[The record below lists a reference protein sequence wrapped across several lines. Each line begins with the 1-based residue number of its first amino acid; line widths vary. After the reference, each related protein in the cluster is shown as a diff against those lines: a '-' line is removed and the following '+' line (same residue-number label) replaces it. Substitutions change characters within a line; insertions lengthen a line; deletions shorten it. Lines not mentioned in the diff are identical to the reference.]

1 MERSTRIPIRQL
13 AGKVRRRLSRWTRRQ
28 AAADPGQAIAAV
40 VPQAAPEPPPIDP
53 LVEKASEYLKGL
65 ILARHS
71 DDSNRHMHNDFN
83 HMRRFVT
90 SLTWIPDNAGRIL
103 DPAAGGGAMFP
114 DMLRH
119 FKGAEVE
126 TPPYYNLEKE
136 PAPYPDA
143 TFDGVVLMEVL
154 EHFTVDPMYALCEL
168 SRVIKPGGFLFLTTP
183 NIASWLALNNLIKW
197 HSPYLYGVF
206 ERKPNPDRHNRE
218 YTVVEVERLA
228 RAAGFETERLE
239 ALNAY
244 DNAANIPPIPGID
257 PYNRGETT
265 FLLARKVGPVVDRYP
280 DWLYTN
286 WGD

>member
-1 MERSTRIPIRQL
+1 
-13 AGKVRRRLSRWTRRQ
+13 
-28 AAADPGQAIAAV
+28 
-40 VPQAAPEPPPIDP
+40 
-53 LVEKASEYLKGL
+53 
-65 ILARHS
+65 
-71 DDSNRHMHNDFN
+71 MHNDVN

-90 SLTWIPDNAGRIL
+90 SLTWIPDNAGLHSRPRPRVARCSL
-103 DPAAGGGAMFP
+103 TSTV
-114 DMLRH
+114 LRH
-119 FKGAEVE
+119 FQGAES
-126 TPPYYNLEKE
+126 TPPPYYNLEKE

-154 EHFTVDPMYALCEL
+154 EHFTVDPMFALCEL

-239 ALNAY
+239 SPLNAG